1 MLKITD
7 VFYCPE
13 LSGPRRKPEC
23 GMFLEAKT
31 KYDIDMSASV
41 SVGDKERDVEAGLK
55 AGVGKNLLFNGQN
68 FNELMEE
75 L

>member
-1 MLKITD
+1 
-7 VFYCPE
+7 
-13 LSGPRRKPEC
+13 
-23 GMFLEAKT
+23 MFLEAKT